1 MKTNKINMLKKSLF
15 LAFLI
20 ITITIVFS
28 IIIKYHVE
36 GEATLP
42 YSIEK
47 ILIVSRVDTKTN
59 EDNENLW
66 NVGLSEN
73 NNIFITIK
81 KDSTSTKDT
90 IKDIK
95 INNFKISTPAKLGK
109 ISIYRPTGDLN
120 NLYEYSEQ
128 NYLESD
134 ITYTG
139 ARVDT
144 LKTLEIR
151 NEGGMIGFRVSLE
164 DIGTYISNNYDEELI
179 YDGSLLNKAG
189 ISAEDIK
196 FSMSFDLRINLNS
209 GVSFVGT
216 VNLDLPSGDIINE
229 KEPYIE
235 LTDFSNIIFKREQK

>member
-1 MKTNKINMLKKSLF
+1 MKQNKVNILKKCLF

-20 ITITIVFS
+20 VTIVVVFS
-28 IIIKYHVE
+28 IVIKYHVE
-36 GEATLP
+36 GESTLP

-59 EDNENLW
+59 EDAENLW
-66 NVGLSEN
+66 NVGLTEN

-81 KDSTSTKDT
+81 KDSNSTNDT
-90 IKDIK
+90 IKDIQ
-95 INNFKISTPAKLGK
+95 ISNFNIQSAPKLGK

-120 NLYEYSEQ
+120 NLYVHSEQ
-128 NYLESD
+128 NYLGSS

-139 ARVDT
+139 AKVDT
-144 LKTLEIR
+144 LKTLEVR

-164 DIGTYISNNYDEELI
+164 DLGNYISNNYEEELV
-179 YDGSLLNKAG
+179 YDGSLLAKAG
-189 ISAEDIK
+189 ISSNDIK
-196 FSMSFDLRINLNS
+196 FEISFDLTINLNS

-216 VNLDLPSGDIINE
+216 INLELPSGDIINE

-235 LTDFSNIIFKREQK
+235 LTDFSDVIFKREQK